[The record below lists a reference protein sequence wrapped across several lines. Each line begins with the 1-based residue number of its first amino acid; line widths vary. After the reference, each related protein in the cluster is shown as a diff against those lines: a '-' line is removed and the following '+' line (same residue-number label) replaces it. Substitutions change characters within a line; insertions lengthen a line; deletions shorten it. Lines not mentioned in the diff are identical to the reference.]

1 MCESDSQMAGLGKTY
16 WREVIEVL
24 RNLIPVYNRVNRAIS
39 LGQDIRYRK
48 QGLMGKVN
56 EGDIVLDA
64 GSGFGN
70 MTLLLTNMLNG
81 KVNVVMYDPISE
93 MLQNARR
100 FLGTENVKNLSCG
113 IFEGMPF
120 RDEIFD
126 AVLCGY
132 SLRDSIS
139 LVCAIS
145 EINRILK
152 KNGRFVVVDLGKPD
166 NILFRCLV
174 SFYLKYFLKFVA
186 FSVSGRQGLKFKT
199 LYGTYVKWPRNSELY
214 ALLANKFSKVV
225 LEERLF
231 GGAIIVVAYK

>member
-1 MCESDSQMAGLGKTY
+1 MRSDSQMAGLGKTY

-48 QGLMGKVN
+48 QGLLGTVN

-70 MTLLLTNMLNG
+70 MTLLLSTMLNG

-93 MLQNARR
+93 MLQNAKK
-100 FLGTENVKNLSCG
+100 FVGTENAKNLSCG
-113 IFEGMPF
+113 IFEVMPF
-120 RDEIFD
+120 REEIFD

-145 EINRILK
+145 EIHRILK

-166 NILFRCLV
+166 NSLFRCLV

-199 LYGTYVKWPRNSELY
+199 LHGTYVKWPRNSVLY